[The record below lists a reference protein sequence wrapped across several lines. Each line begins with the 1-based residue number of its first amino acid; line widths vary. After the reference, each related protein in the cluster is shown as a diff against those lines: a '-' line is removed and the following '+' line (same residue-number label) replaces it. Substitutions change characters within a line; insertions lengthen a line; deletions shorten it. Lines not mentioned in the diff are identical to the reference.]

1 MITFKEIDRSNYM
14 ECICLKIK
22 EDQKGFVADN
32 AQSLAE
38 AKFEEGLYTRAIYS
52 DDTMIGFVLFD
63 YDAEISGWSMSRFMI
78 GEQYQ
83 GRGLGKE
90 AVRQFLKYMKEEM
103 KVHELYISV
112 EVENT
117 VACEMYEKI
126 GFHFMKS
133 VEYEFGGVVYKEK
146 QMKIEL

>member
-112 EVENT
+112 EVDNT

-126 GFHFMKS
+126 GFQFCE
-133 VEYEFGGVVYKEK
+133 VG
-146 QMKIEL
+146 